1 MPSPS
6 WGQVSSTL
14 RWESVGRCGETLWGP
29 QASRA
34 PMLSYGVTPAL
45 FHIAAARA
53 GVCAPWRI
61 PGDGSNLWVCAP
73 LSPPKCPPNLSLHP
87 AGTPVWLTPGP
98 RSCCSRWDG
107 KGQTDQPLGS
117 LVNCH
122 SYFRT
127 GWEGCAHLS
136 PHTASRISTAHQP
149 LVI

>member
-73 LSPPKCPPNLSLHP
+73 CPPQVSP
-87 AGTPVWLTPGP
+87 KSIPSP
-98 RSCCSRWDG
+98 SRHTCVAHSRPQIMLFQVGWERANRP
-107 KGQTDQPLGS
+107 TSRS

-127 GWEGCAHLS
+127 GWEGRAHLS
-136 PHTASRISTAHQP
+136 PHTASRISTTHQP